1 LKPLLS
7 EGWKRGER
15 RYAWRETVNKRE
27 RRKNMNVEQ
36 IKYHTSPD
44 GDEEGILL
52 VDPETESEPLTD
64 SEGNL
69 QYYCV
74 EGRYIFSIDDED

>member
-1 LKPLLS
+1 
-7 EGWKRGER
+7 
-15 RYAWRETVNKRE
+15 
-27 RRKNMNVEQ
+27 MNVEQ